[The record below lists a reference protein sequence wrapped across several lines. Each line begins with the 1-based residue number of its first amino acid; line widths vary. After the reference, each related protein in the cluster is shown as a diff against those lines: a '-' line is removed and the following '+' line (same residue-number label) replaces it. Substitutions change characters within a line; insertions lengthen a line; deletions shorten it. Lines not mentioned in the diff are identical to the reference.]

1 MDHRHFLTP
10 LFDPASIVLI
20 VEGDA
25 ALPDWAAAIV
35 ASPPASLKRVEVR
48 RLSDAADLPLPG
60 FDLAIVV
67 ACHDAVRAA
76 LEVAAALAARAAV
89 LVCDHA
95 DPADA
100 RAWAQ
105 FAQRAR
111 IRLLGPGTMGFVRPS
126 LGLNAGRMG
135 PMPKEGNLA
144 LVSQSGVLNG
154 AILDWAGGTVLGFS
168 LAVSLGAEADVD
180 LAQVL
185 DYLANDRS

>member
-1 MDHRHFLTP
+1 MARAKMSDVNP
-10 LFDPASIVLI
+10 LAAAKARLEAAEDAIRDASIVLV

-89 LVCDHA
+89 LKLGAVEEALLRQDRITWTGRIR
-95 DPADA
+95 DTVLFSVLDSEWPGVRDGLDA
-100 RAWAQ
+100 RLAA
-105 FAQRAR
+105 FAA
-111 IRLLGPGTMGFVRPS
+111 
-126 LGLNAGRMG
+126 
-135 PMPKEGNLA
+135 
-144 LVSQSGVLNG
+144 
-154 AILDWAGGTVLGFS
+154 
-168 LAVSLGAEADVD
+168 
-180 LAQVL
+180 
-185 DYLANDRS
+185 

>member
-1 MDHRHFLTP
+1 
-10 LFDPASIVLI
+10 
-20 VEGDA
+20 
-25 ALPDWAAAIV
+25 
-35 ASPPASLKRVEVR
+35 VEVR
-48 RLSDAADLPLPG
+48 RLSDPADLP
-60 FDLAIVV
+60 V
-67 ACHDAVRAA
+67 AGIRSGHRRRLSRRGARGARRGGRK
-76 LEVAAALAARAAV
+76 LAARAAV

-95 DPADA
+95 DPVDA

-135 PMPKEGNLA
+135 PMPKDGNLA

-185 DYLANDRS
+185 DYLANDPHARARWWCTWKRCASRAAS